1 MSVRLKADTTE
12 KRKITRMTQP
22 LRVLF
27 VCRVN
32 RHRSATAERLFC
44 KRQDLD
50 VRSAGTSED
59 AMVRVNERMLDW
71 ANLIFVMDEDQQ
83 KNLKKMFP
91 EHPALERTVC
101 LDIPDI
107 FGFNDPELVRLLQER
122 VQRTL
127 DATDR
132 PGGAEAHSG
141 SPRRN

>member
-1 MSVRLKADTTE
+1 
-12 KRKITRMTQP
+12 MTQP

-27 VCRVN
+27 VCRLN

-59 AMVRVNERMLDW
+59 AMVWINERMLDW
-71 ANLIFVMDEDQQ
+71 ADLIFVMDDDQQ
-83 KNLKKMFP
+83 RKLKEMFP
-91 EHPALERTVC
+91 EHPALQRAVC

-107 FGFNDPELVRLLQER
+107 FGFNDPELVQLLQER

-127 DATDR
+127 DATNR
-132 PGGAEAHSG
+132 PGGAGARSG
-141 SPRRN
+141 SPTRN